1 MIWNGFIQNQSSLF
15 SIYWD
20 MHRIKRIICLSLMV
34 SFMAFGIILALEF
47 YLAGHIDKLFK
58 IEAAKVS
65 SAADISWK
73 SVQIRLL
80 HLDVVLHSAKVK
92 ASTGHQLGIER
103 IILSNTLR
111 FPLKRCHTIIQM
123 EGIHFFENLEHT
135 ANIQMEGIHFFEIPE
150 HTANKPNEISYFDL
164 LKMKAA
170 IYLEVFYDPVREN
183 LTIKKLRLTDKNWGQ
198 LELKLVLNNFHP
210 RQIWNLQ
217 FDPLL
222 IQTVDLKYTDY
233 ALLKQLMVCHP
244 EQNCEL
250 RSFMAETINLV
261 IETAENNNNQA
272 QLKSLVGLQN
282 FFENPGQLTFSMR
295 LRQPVSLYQ
304 VIHAHKVS
312 ELFKMIHYSFI
323 NA

>member
-1 MIWNGFIQNQSSLF
+1 
-15 SIYWD
+15 
-20 MHRIKRIICLSLMV
+20 MV

-111 FPLKRCHTIIQM
+111 FPLKRCHTI
-123 EGIHFFENLEHT
+123 
-135 ANIQMEGIHFFEIPE
+135 IQMEGIHFFEIPE

>member
-123 EGIHFFENLEHT
+123 EGIHFFENL
-135 ANIQMEGIHFFEIPE
+135 E